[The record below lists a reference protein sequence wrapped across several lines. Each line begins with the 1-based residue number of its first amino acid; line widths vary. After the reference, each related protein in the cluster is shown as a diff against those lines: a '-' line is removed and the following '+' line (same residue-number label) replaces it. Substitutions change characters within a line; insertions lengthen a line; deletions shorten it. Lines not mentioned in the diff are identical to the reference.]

1 MDWIFYSHSQRRFVM
16 ISFKPSTALALA
28 LASAGTLLHA
38 NGVLAADLVRDP
50 QTQARDLLS
59 GNIGERSK
67 NTQISPVVSV
77 DNAHAFNVEPQE
89 QARQLI
95 LGKPSGDRVP
105 GPIIGT
111 DAKKTSVRGVRRAE
125 ADPQGAAR
133 RMLLGVGA

>member
-1 MDWIFYSHSQRRFVM
+1 M
-16 ISFKPSTALALA
+16 ISFKPTMALAFA

-38 NGVLAADLVRDP
+38 NGVLAADFIGDP

-59 GNIGERSK
+59 GNIGGRSK
-67 NTQISPVVSV
+67 IVQVAPVVAV

-95 LGKPSGDRVP
+95 LGKPRGNRVP

-111 DAKKTSVRGVRRAE
+111 DAKMTSVRGVRRAE
-125 ADPQGAAR
+125 ADPQDAAR
-133 RMLLGVGA
+133 RMLLGVGF

>member
-1 MDWIFYSHSQRRFVM
+1 M
-16 ISFKPSTALALA
+16 ISFKPTMALAFA
-28 LASAGTLLHA
+28 LASSGTLLHA
-38 NGVLAADLVRDP
+38 NGVLAADSVGDP

-67 NTQISPVVSV
+67 IAQIAPVVSV
-77 DNAHAFNVEPQE
+77 DGAHAFNVEPQE

-105 GPIIGT
+105 GAIIGT
-111 DAKKTSVRGVRRAE
+111 DAKTTSVRGVRRAE

-133 RMLLGVGA
+133 RMLLPTGI